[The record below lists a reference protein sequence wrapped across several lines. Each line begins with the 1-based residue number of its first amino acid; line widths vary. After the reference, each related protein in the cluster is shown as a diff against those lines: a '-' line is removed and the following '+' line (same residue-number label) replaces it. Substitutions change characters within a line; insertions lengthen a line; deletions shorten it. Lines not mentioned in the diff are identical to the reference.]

1 MTEKTNKTAAPR
13 LKTIVAPT
21 GVFPVEVTVYN
32 PDGSEA
38 GAISFSCIARTQ
50 TAWSRERGQQFA
62 KAVARQKAA
71 EAKAKAKTED
81 EDAAAAEDGTVPE
94 QAKAAEFDP
103 TQLEKMFTER
113 LGGDAEMAMHIA
125 KGWDLDD
132 EFSVANIAALED
144 AYPGAITDLV
154 NNYSAKIHGARQGN

>member
-1 MTEKTNKTAAPR
+1 MTEKTTKNAAPR

-21 GVFPVEVTVYN
+21 GVFPVEVIVRGL
-32 PDGSEA
+32 DGSEA

-50 TAWSRERGQQFA
+50 TAWSRERGQQFG

-71 EAKAKAKTED
+71 EAKAKAKAES
-81 EDAAAAEDGTVPE
+81 EDAPAAEEGAPE

-103 TQLEKMFTER
+103 TQLEKMVTER
-113 LGGDAEMAMHIA
+113 LGGEAEMAMHIA

-154 NNYSAKIHGARQGN
+154 NNYSAKIHCARQGN

>member
-1 MTEKTNKTAAPR
+1 M
-13 LKTIVAPT
+13 
-21 GVFPVEVTVYN
+21 
-32 PDGSEA
+32 
-38 GAISFSCIARTQ
+38 
-50 TAWSRERGQQFA
+50 
-62 KAVARQKAA
+62 
-71 EAKAKAKTED
+71 
-81 EDAAAAEDGTVPE
+81 PE

-154 NNYSAKIHGARQGN
+154 NNYSAKIHGARTKN